1 MEAAAQSASA
11 TTPVDRLQLAF
22 LASAAVVAVLFV
34 PSPGSVLL
42 EIAALSAVI
51 LLACRVRSRSRWLA
65 LLHAFLPL
73 VVLSLL
79 INLIGPLIVS
89 VNRPQSDA
97 ALAGID
103 AEWFAWLIGPWRN
116 AFGRPEW
123 LTDAASIAYASY
135 YFLPIAAAAPLWK
148 AGRTEEFDRLAF
160 SMTAIVLACY
170 VAYFIAPAYGP
181 RVPDDLAQATIGG
194 GTISALLRAFL
205 RAAERNQL
213 DAFPSGHTAVSLAFL
228 AATWPAFPRLRPVL
242 VLAVSAIIFSTV
254 YLSLHYLIDVFAGV
268 ALALIVLPA
277 VPFLRRL
284 FAGPALVAPDRAQA
298 REHAS

>member
-1 MEAAAQSASA
+1 MEAAAQSASV

-97 ALAGID
+97 ALDGID
-103 AEWFAWLIGPWRN
+103 AEWFAWLSGPWRCL
-116 AFGRPEW
+116 RTSEW
-123 LTDAASIAYASY
+123 LTDAASIATRATSY
-135 YFLPIAAAAPLWK
+135 RSPRRRC
-148 AGRTEEFDRLAF
+148 GRPDEQEFDRLAF
-160 SMTAIVLACY
+160 SMT
-170 VAYFIAPAYGP
+170 
-181 RVPDDLAQATIGG
+181 
-194 GTISALLRAFL
+194 
-205 RAAERNQL
+205 
-213 DAFPSGHTAVSLAFL
+213 
-228 AATWPAFPRLRPVL
+228 
-242 VLAVSAIIFSTV
+242 
-254 YLSLHYLIDVFAGV
+254 
-268 ALALIVLPA
+268 
-277 VPFLRRL
+277 
-284 FAGPALVAPDRAQA
+284 
-298 REHAS
+298 